1 MCVLCNRQQR
11 CVRAVIAM
19 CHRLERYAAAIIL
32 NMLKG
37 NAATKRLHKAI
48 DSALETL

>member
-1 MCVLCNRQQR
+1 MCVLYNRQQC
-11 CVRAVIAM
+11 CVRAAIAM
-19 CHRLERYAAAIIL
+19 CHCLKRHVAAIIL